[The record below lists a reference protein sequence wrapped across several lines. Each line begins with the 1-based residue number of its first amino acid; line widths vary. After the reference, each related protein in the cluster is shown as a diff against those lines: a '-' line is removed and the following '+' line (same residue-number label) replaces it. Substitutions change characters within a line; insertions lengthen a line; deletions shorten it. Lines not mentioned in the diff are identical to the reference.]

1 MKNFSESAKEESFIQ
16 AMFCSRFF
24 YGTPSWS
31 LVQYSFAGA
40 HLLLALSAFVGNM
53 IILVALKKESSFHPP
68 TKLLYRV
75 LAFTDFMVG
84 IVVIPI
90 SVTHYSSKA
99 VENWKLCYL
108 TGIAGYVFWCQF
120 MRCVF
125 ECPNSN
131 QCGPPSRAY
140 TAFKIQTSR
149 DYQTRPNF
157 PLNFVCS
164 KYYEQLSTFVEC
176 SCFRCHLLGMCIA
189 VFSHLN
195 ILLPKNLLDAQKTT
209 CASTGARQSSLG
221 STKQNFSNKHGEV

>member
-68 TKLLYRV
+68 TSPRIHRPHGRDCSHTHQCNPLFIKSCRKLETLLLDRNCRV
-75 LAFTDFMVG
+75 R
-84 IVVIPI
+84 
-90 SVTHYSSKA
+90 
-99 VENWKLCYL
+99 
-108 TGIAGYVFWCQF
+108 FWCHF

-157 PLNFVCS
+157 PLNFMCS
-164 KYYEQLSTFVEC
+164 KYNEQLSAFVEC

-209 CASTGARQSSLG
+209 CASTGVLG
-221 STKQNFSNKHGEV
+221 STKQNFSNEHGEV

>member
-75 LAFTDFMVG
+75 LAFTDLMAG

-108 TGIAGYVFWCQF
+108 TGIAGYVFG
-120 MRCVF
+120 VIL
-125 ECPNSN
+125 
-131 QCGPPSRAY
+131 CGVSLSVL
-140 TAFKIQTSR
+140 TAISVDRLTDKS
-149 DYQTRPNF
+149 
-157 PLNFVCS
+157 
-164 KYYEQLSTFVEC
+164 
-176 SCFRCHLLGMCIA
+176 
-189 VFSHLN
+189 
-195 ILLPKNLLDAQKTT
+195 
-209 CASTGARQSSLG
+209 
-221 STKQNFSNKHGEV
+221 